1 MVMPGRAVRWGRT
14 LWRAV
19 GDDLAGLARAIR
31 SGAAL
36 PRGLFAYRV
45 SPPGGSRI
53 LHLRVG
59 ADGRGTL
66 LVDVNDVIH
75 LNAAATIVAKLALDG
90 ANPEVAAA
98 TLRRSGADRNSVDR
112 DVRTVYDLVD
122 HLKTTPDRCPT
133 CGLTSLGRTELFS
146 VPVDAPYKADLAL
159 TYGCNNACA
168 HCYNE
173 RNRRRLAAL
182 SVDEWKRVLQKL
194 HEIGVPHLVF
204 TGGEPTLYPHLVEL
218 IAFARAMGFVTG
230 VNSNGRR
237 FADDAFTRSVSKA
250 GLSHL
255 QVTLQSHRPEV
266 HNAMTGAASFAEAVA
281 GVRNALEA
289 GLHTITN
296 TTLTRSNA
304 GEAEDVVDFLHELGL
319 TTFAMNGLIRSGSG
333 RRFADA
339 IAEDRLA
346 PVLAAVRDRAA
357 ELEMRFLWYTPT
369 PYCRLSP
376 VELGLGP
383 KRCNAAQ
390 YTLAVEPDGG
400 VLPCQS
406 YYRPVGNLLRSDW
419 ADIWHS
425 PLFRRFRD
433 RVANPRG
440 AGLPEACWD
449 CPDLPICAGGCPIA
463 REAEVDATLPIA
475 AEPLRSRP

>member
-1 MVMPGRAVRWGRT
+1 
-14 LWRAV
+14 
-19 GDDLAGLARAIR
+19 
-31 SGAAL
+31 
-36 PRGLFAYRV
+36 
-45 SPPGGSRI
+45 
-53 LHLRVG
+53 
-59 ADGRGTL
+59 
-66 LVDVNDVIH
+66 
-75 LNAAATIVAKLALDG
+75 
-90 ANPEVAAA
+90 
-98 TLRRSGADRNSVDR
+98 
-112 DVRTVYDLVD
+112 
-122 HLKTTPDRCPT
+122 
-133 CGLTSLGRTELFS
+133 
-146 VPVDAPYKADLAL
+146 
-159 TYGCNNACA
+159 
-168 HCYNE
+168 
-173 RNRRRLAAL
+173 
-182 SVDEWKRVLQKL
+182 
-194 HEIGVPHLVF
+194 
-204 TGGEPTLYPHLVEL
+204 
-218 IAFARAMGFVTG
+218 
-230 VNSNGRR
+230 
-237 FADDAFTRSVSKA
+237 
-250 GLSHL
+250 
-255 QVTLQSHRPEV
+255 
-266 HNAMTGAASFAEAVA
+266 
-281 GVRNALEA
+281 
-289 GLHTITN
+289 
-296 TTLTRSNA
+296 
-304 GEAEDVVDFLHELGL
+304 
-319 TTFAMNGLIRSGSG
+319 MNGLIRSGSG